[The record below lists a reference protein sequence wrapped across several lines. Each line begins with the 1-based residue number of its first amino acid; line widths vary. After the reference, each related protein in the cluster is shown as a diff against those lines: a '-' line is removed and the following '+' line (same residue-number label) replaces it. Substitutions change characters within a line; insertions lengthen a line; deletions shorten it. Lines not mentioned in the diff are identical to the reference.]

1 MQNSEKRTMATD
13 TEVIRC
19 PECGARNRVPR
30 DKVSRGLQPVCGR
43 CKRPLALS
51 SGPITVTDATFS
63 ADVEASPLPVLLDLW
78 APWCR
83 PCLMMEPVLEQLATE
98 MAGRVRVAKMNVD
111 DNPVTVARFGVRTI
125 PSLLV
130 LRNGTEVDHIVGVVP
145 KPEIT
150 RRLNRVLT

>member
-1 MQNSEKRTMATD
+1 
-13 TEVIRC
+13 
-19 PECGARNRVPR
+19 
-30 DKVSRGLQPVCGR
+30 
-43 CKRPLALS
+43 
-51 SGPITVTDATFS
+51 
-63 ADVEASPLPVLLDLW
+63 
-78 APWCR
+78 
-83 PCLMMEPVLEQLATE
+83 MMEPVLEQLATE

-130 LRNGTEVDHIVGVVP
+130 LRNGREVDHIVGAVP